1 MIRAL
6 PIEQQRQ
13 AVIREA
19 ETWLRTPW
27 HHEAAVKGAGVDCGQ
42 ILIEIFVACGL
53 IERPQVAPYPRDW
66 AMHRDEE
73 RYLAVLESYA
83 RRIDTPQPGDI
94 VVYRYGRSY
103 SHGGLVIDWPTIIHA
118 HVEEGVTYA
127 NGQSGGLNGR
137 PLRFYSIWGNG

>member
-1 MIRAL
+1 VIREL
-6 PIEQQRQ
+6 PIAQQRQ

-27 HHEAAVKGAGVDCGQ
+27 HHAAAVKGAGVDCGQ
-42 ILIEIFVACGL
+42 ILIEIFAACGL
-53 IERPQVAPYPRDW
+53 IERPQVGYYPRDW
-66 AMHRDEE
+66 ALHRDEE

-103 SHGGLVIDWPTIIHA
+103 SHGGLVTCWPTIIHA
-118 HVEEGVTYA
+118 HVDDGVVYA

-137 PLRFYSIWGNG
+137 PLRFYSIWEG